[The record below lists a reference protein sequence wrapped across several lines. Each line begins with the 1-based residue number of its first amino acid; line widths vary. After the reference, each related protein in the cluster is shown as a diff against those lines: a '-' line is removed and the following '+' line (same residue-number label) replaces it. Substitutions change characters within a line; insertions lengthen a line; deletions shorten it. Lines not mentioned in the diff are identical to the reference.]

1 VSAVKPFGLVLAALA
16 ALSVSACVSVKEP
29 IGTSVGYVN
38 DGALEGLWI
47 GKPSDDKSIGY
58 YHVILNDD
66 ATMTVVGIAP
76 RSGKDKASWGTLE
89 LTTVVLGANHY
100 MNARET
106 SEDGKPKPPDDA
118 SYPLYYTVKGDTLS
132 VFAFDSAKV
141 EDAIKAG
148 RIEGTITKDK
158 FGDTV
163 AITADGAHLDAFLKA
178 PDAPGM
184 FSPVLE
190 LHRPK

>member
-1 VSAVKPFGLVLAALA
+1 MST
-16 ALSVSACVSVKEP
+16 
-29 IGTSVGYVN
+29 I
-38 DGALEGLWI
+38 GALEGLWI

-89 LTTVVLGANHY
+89 LTTVMLGAKHY

-190 LHRPK
+190 LHRSK